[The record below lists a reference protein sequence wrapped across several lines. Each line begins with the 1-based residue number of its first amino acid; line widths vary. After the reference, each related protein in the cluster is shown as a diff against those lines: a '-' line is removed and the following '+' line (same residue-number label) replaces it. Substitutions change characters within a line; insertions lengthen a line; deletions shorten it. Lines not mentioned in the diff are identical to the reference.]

1 MKLHYFDLLSPAPVA
16 IPNACSVISPK
27 LKDICS
33 IGFSAYQYYLSLLF
47 MDMKA
52 YFSLTGYGEAY
63 ENLSDTELAQLD
75 LFDLLTAGENTRQL
89 LTSALRFFIPE
100 DIMYAK
106 EKNCF
111 LVCNADGSRAGTIS
125 GKNYALVCDVI
136 RQRNHFK
143 SAVQED
149 LTNIKNKKALEIA
162 KKLKQGRA
170 QKNAAAK
177 PDDDMELGN
186 IISAVAG
193 KSQTLNLLNIWDL
206 TVFQLWDSFFRLSS
220 NNLYAI
226 QSMSVAAWGDKD
238 KHFDAASWFRRINHE
253 P

>member
-1 MKLHYFDLLSPAPVA
+1 M
-16 IPNACSVISPK
+16 
-27 LKDICS
+27 
-33 IGFSAYQYYLSLLF
+33 
-47 MDMKA
+47 
-52 YFSLTGYGEAY
+52 
-63 ENLSDTELAQLD
+63 
-75 LFDLLTAGENTRQL
+75 
-89 LTSALRFFIPE
+89 
-100 DIMYAK
+100 
-106 EKNCF
+106 
-111 LVCNADGSRAGTIS
+111 
-125 GKNYALVCDVI
+125 I

>member
-1 MKLHYFDLLSPAPVA
+1 MA

-63 ENLSDTELAQLD
+63 ENLSGTELAQLD

-149 LTNIKNKKALEIA
+149 LTNIKNKKAL
-162 KKLKQGRA
+162 
-170 QKNAAAK
+170 
-177 PDDDMELGN
+177 
-186 IISAVAG
+186 VAG